1 MIGTLKCPY
10 PGLTTEITSDILT
23 QIQTSIRQK
32 VKIRLDLKSF
42 SASFNEQITQITRVY
57 FNSGQRN
64 VGAEPV

>member
-32 VKIRLDLKSF
+32 VSLSYLKSF
-42 SASFNEQITQITRVY
+42 SALFDEQIIPIPSSVTGSDRDWSY
-57 FNSGQRN
+57 S
-64 VGAEPV
+64 